1 MFSISVILKILLY
14 LRLEKEEKK
23 KLVGKAHQGKHQKR
37 GRKSK
42 NIEILDFQSKNILV
56 FSFLSRFCVFLL
68 CC

>member
-1 MFSISVILKILLY
+1 MFSISVILKNLLY

-42 NIEILDFQSKNILV
+42 NIEI
-56 FSFLSRFCVFLL
+56 
-68 CC
+68 